1 MTTQILGVSPRFSNR
16 RSLAASAFFEV
27 LWWKGSESAAVMH
40 VPVEVT
46 EGSSEATETPARSSG
61 GIPAELAE
69 ARSCWP
75 MHTWNNCALAT
86 TNTEV
91 RETEGTFNL
100 NKIWHRTICFSC
112 QSIVH
117 GNKWSFL
124 AQTKIR
130 PAPWMYERLLQYQPK
145 DSSGKVSVT
154 TKLRPTLNSP
164 AATWSGSLE
173 NAVAENSME
182 KHKDN

>member
-100 NKIWHRTICFSC
+100 NEIWHRTICFSC

-124 AQTKIR
+124 AQAKIR
-130 PAPWMYERLLQYQPK
+130 PAPWMYWKAFAVSTQRQFWQSFGNYETEAYFEFT
-145 DSSGKVSVT
+145 SSHLIRKSRKCSCREQHGKT
-154 TKLRPTLNSP
+154 
-164 AATWSGSLE
+164 
-173 NAVAENSME
+173 
-182 KHKDN
+182 